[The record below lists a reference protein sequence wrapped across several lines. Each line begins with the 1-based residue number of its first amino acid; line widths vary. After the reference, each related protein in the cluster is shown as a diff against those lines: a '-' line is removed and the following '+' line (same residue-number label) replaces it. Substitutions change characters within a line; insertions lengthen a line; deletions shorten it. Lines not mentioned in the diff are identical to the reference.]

1 METRLGKITAG
12 KAGGTASSGSKT
24 YKLSLPSAWVTA
36 MGLAGDGGRV
46 VLSFD
51 GETITVR
58 PEQSMEQYRAA
69 RLAQGHELMEFH
81 YYNGDTLCT
90 LIYADK
96 TAQDLCAENHTDTL
110 VKTAFGKNSL
120 PTWADLEA
128 FLEERCI
135 PRQRAGLRE
144 YLEALGLEEYDPL
157 AMIQKTKGRMA
168 EDDQWMEVRQI
179 R

>member
-24 YKLSLPSAWVTA
+24 YKLSLPSAWVAA

-51 GETITVR
+51 GETIIIR
-58 PEQSMEQYRAA
+58 PEQSVEQYKAA
-69 RLAQGHELMEFH
+69 RSAQGHELMEIR

-96 TAQDLCAENHTDTL
+96 TALDLCAENYTDNL

-128 FLEERCI
+128 FLEDRCI

-144 YLEALGLEEYDPL
+144 YLEALGLDEYDSL

-168 EDDQWMEVRQI
+168 EDDQWMEVREI
-179 R
+179 K

>member
-36 MGLAGDGGRV
+36 MGLAGDGGKV

-58 PEQSMEQYRAA
+58 PEQSMEQYKAV
-69 RLAQGHELMEFH
+69 RLAQGHELMEIR

-96 TAQDLCAENHTDTL
+96 TALNLCAENYTDNL

-120 PTWADLEA
+120 PTWADLEE

-144 YLEALGLEEYDPL
+144 YLEALGLDEYDSI
-157 AMIQKTKGRMA
+157 AIIQKTKGRMA
-168 EDDQWMEVRQI
+168 EDDQWMEVREI

>member
-24 YKLSLPSAWVTA
+24 YKLSLPSAWVAA

-51 GETITVR
+51 GESITLR
-58 PEQSMEQYRAA
+58 PEQSMEQYKEA
-69 RLAQGHELMEFH
+69 RLAQGHDLMEIH

-96 TAQDLCAENHTDTL
+96 TAQDICAENYTDIL
-110 VKTAFGKNSL
+110 VKTAFGKNLL
-120 PTWADLEA
+120 PTWADLES

-157 AMIQKTKGRMA
+157 AIIQKTKGRMA
-168 EDDQWMEVRQI
+168 EDDQWMEVREI
-179 R
+179 K

>member
-1 METRLGKITAG
+1 MEMRLGKITVG

-24 YKLSLPSAWVTA
+24 YKLTLPSAWVAA
-36 MGLAGDGGRV
+36 MGLAGEGGRV

-51 GETITVR
+51 GETITLR
-58 PEQSMEQYRAA
+58 PEQRVEQYKSA
-69 RLAQGHELMEFH
+69 RLAQGHELMEIR
-81 YYNGDTLCT
+81 YYNGDALCT

-96 TAQDLCAENHTDTL
+96 TAQDLCAENHTNNL
-110 VKTAFGKNSL
+110 VKTAFGKNAL

-144 YLEALGLEEYDPL
+144 YLEALGLDEYDSL
-157 AMIQKTKGRMA
+157 AIIQKTKGRMA
-168 EDDQWMEVRQI
+168 EDDQWMEVREI

>member
-36 MGLAGDGGRV
+36 MGLAGDGGKV

-58 PEQSMEQYRAA
+58 PEQSMEQYKAT
-69 RLAQGHELMEFH
+69 RLAQGHDLMEIH

-96 TAQDLCAENHTDTL
+96 TVQDLCAENHTNNL

-144 YLEALGLEEYDPL
+144 YLEALGLDEYDPL
-157 AMIQKTKGRMA
+157 AIIQKTKGRMA
-168 EDDQWMEVRQI
+168 EDDQWMEVREI